1 LHKIFSKLE
10 NEPKLVTPAFDEG
23 CSENRPG
30 IKKFL
35 FGTNPNLITPVRLDG

>member
-1 LHKIFSKLE
+1 VQKIFQKLE
-10 NEPKLVTPAFDEG
+10 NEPKLVTPAFEEG
-23 CSENRPG
+23 WSENRPG